1 MKTSKSTGSDG
12 LTAEFLKFF
21 WNNLKYFIISAINGI
36 LIKKEQLQIS
46 QRLGII
52 SRLPKGDKTRQFM
65 KNLRPITLLNGSFI
79 RLYKL

>member
-12 LTAEFLKFF
+12 FTAEFLKFF

-65 KNLRPITLLNGSFI
+65 KNLRPITLLNVSFI

>member
-36 LIKKEQLQIS
+36 LIKKTITNITEAWYNFS
-46 QRLGII
+46 FTKG
-52 SRLPKGDKTRQFM
+52 GDKTRQFM